1 MENNNFTERRQHERA
16 RVRKIVV
23 GILNSD
29 EIIATGLI
37 NDISMG
43 GVNFT
48 HELGL
53 APHATPI
60 HSIDLI
66 AGNNYLNDIPCE
78 YAWNF
83 KIERESYFNS
93 RELRHCG
100 IHFVKLTPDQIYLL
114 RSLINR
120 CTYLGIKNIAS
131 DVHLNF
137 S

>member
-1 MENNNFTERRQHERA
+1 MGNKDFTERRQYERA
-16 RVRKIVV
+16 SVQKIVL

-29 EIIATGLI
+29 EIVTTGLI

-48 HELGL
+48 HELVL
-53 APHATPI
+53 VSTATSI

-66 AGNNYLNDIPCE
+66 ADSDFLNDIPCE

-83 KIERESYFNS
+83 KVEKESQFNS
-93 RELRHCG
+93 RYLRQCG
-100 IHFVKLTPDQIYLL
+100 IQFGKLDPNQIFML
-114 RSLINR
+114 RSFINR
-120 CTYLGIKNIAS
+120 CTTLGTQNITANVRL
-131 DVHLNF
+131 DF